1 MTRLALLAILI
12 ASVTAVPANVL
23 PVTLGLLTERYDLT
37 PTLIGYLVAAN
48 TLAGLLTSLSAPWWA
63 HRLPLRPL
71 VGGLLVAMALGL
83 VALGRAP
90 SLPVLFGVQIL
101 LGMTAVGIASI
112 CVSVIARLDNPARG
126 YGLKITADVILAGTF
141 LALVPVDTLTLET
154 NVQLL
159 AAPFLL
165 AIPLVAGLNASL
177 GDDHGTVASVPTR
190 AAPVSA
196 WLVLASMVVFYVAGA
211 GLWPFL
217 ERLGLEA
224 GLDQGAAA
232 DLIAVGLFVGMVG
245 SLGAVAV
252 SGRVNGIWPQALCG
266 LLFTASLP
274 GLAFADSLSTFAAA
288 VFVYNAAWNFYIPF
302 VVALVAARDTSRRL
316 GALVPGT
323 AMLGGI
329 IGPPLAGNLIE
340 FSGYRTATVVMFG
353 VAAVAVLGYVVLAR
367 RRPF

>member
-37 PTLIGYLVAAN
+37 PTIIGYLVAAN
-48 TLAGLLTSLSAPWWA
+48 TLAGLLTSLTAPWWA

-71 VGGLLVAMALGL
+71 VASLLVVMALGL

-90 SLPVLFGVQIL
+90 SLPVLFAVQVV

-112 CVSVIARLDNPARG
+112 CVSIIARLSNPARG
-126 YGLKITADVILAGTF
+126 YGLKITADVVLAGTF
-141 LALVPVDTLTLET
+141 LTLVPVDTLALET
-154 NVQLL
+154 YVLLL

-165 AIPLVAGLNASL
+165 AIPLVLGLSATL
-177 GDDHGTVASVPTR
+177 ADDQATISATAARS
-190 AAPVSA
+190 APVSA
-196 WLVLASMVVFYVAGA
+196 WLVLVSMVVFYIAGA

-224 GLDQGAAA
+224 GLDQGSAA
-232 DLIAVGLFVGMVG
+232 DLIALGLFVGMVG

-252 SGRVNGIWPQALCG
+252 SGRVAGIWPQTLCG
-266 LLFTASLP
+266 VLFVASLP
-274 GLAFADSLSTFAAA
+274 GLAFSEGLVAFALA

-302 VVALVAARDTSRRL
+302 VVALVATRDTSRRL

-329 IGPPLAGNLIE
+329 VGPPLAGNLIE
-340 FSGYRTATVVMFG
+340 MGGYRMTTVVMFG
-353 VAAVAVLGYVVLAR
+353 IAASAVLGYVLLAR